1 MSNYYHFSFK
11 GIVFSAIFLLLHTS
25 ISFGQISYGGK
36 PLALN
41 YGTRSTQTIDD
52 DFFIDMPRFNENAEF
67 RAQADNAKFKSLYF
81 AHKFYVHLRP
91 ENSGIRFTTNEGV
104 QVWRVGI
111 RSRHAY
117 SLNILFTR
125 FHIPE
130 GARVFVYNSDQSEIL
145 GSYTS
150 QNNTDYKMLPIQ
162 PISGDKL
169 IVEYQEPDDAPF
181 KGEIEIGEVN
191 HDFTNIFR
199 AGVEPRDP
207 IQSCHPNVV
216 CHPED
221 VKAGSGVVGLIINGN
236 TFCTGSI
243 VNNTSEDGTPYL
255 LTATHCLNSN
265 YDANFIA
272 NSKYQVVASNIVAFF
287 NYQSPVCPSDIRGNV
302 QMSMASAD
310 SVLISEQHDI
320 SLLQLKQKPPKEYMP
335 IYLGWNVSSNPIGP
349 FHGIHHPNGGIKKV
363 AIDND
368 ALTIGSFDNPRFN
381 MEPNVHWVVKA
392 WDTGSTEGGS
402 SGSPLLD
409 AQKRIVGTLTGGE
422 SYCTGN
428 RGPDVYAALYKFW
441 TVQGSLRNP
450 NSLKYYLDPKNT
462 GAPICG
468 TYNPYISDN
477 IQRKNNYNT
486 SEKAIKSL
494 YNNQTFLFE
503 TNTSLGYTEF
513 AEEFNA
519 GEKTKLYGV
528 FISTP
533 KIEDMASKDVR
544 IKVYLGENAPS
555 TLVHE
560 QKFTYGF
567 KYNQGGQ
574 FYTDPR
580 DMNQITE
587 NFVAFSSPVSVNGKY
602 YISYSDANVTTPGFS
617 VLNAE
622 PRKTGASLA
631 STAWMRNAK
640 GWTPSSKNTEKPV
653 FTSLLISPL
662 YTDSNVP
669 SDPINP
675 AKEVTVSYDAKVK
688 SMYVSSDKEDIL
700 SWEIFNTQGQRIY
713 AARLDS
719 GIRFISHNSAYLSK
733 GVYIVRVV
741 TAAGKSNPIKV
752 LVR

>member
-1 MSNYYHFSFK
+1 MSNYYRFSLK
-11 GIVFSAIFLLLHTS
+11 GIVFFAIFLLLHTS

-41 YGTRSTQTIDD
+41 YATRSSQAIND
-52 DFFIDMPRFNENAEF
+52 DFFIDMPRFDENAEF
-67 RAQADNAKFKSLYF
+67 RAQANNAKFKSLYF

-91 ENSGIRFTTNEGV
+91 ENSGVRFATNEGMT
-104 QVWRVGI
+104 VWRVGI

-169 IVEYQEPDDAPF
+169 IVEYQEPDNASF

-199 AGVEPRDP
+199 AGLEPRDP
-207 IQSCHPNVV
+207 VQSCHPNVV
-216 CHPED
+216 CYPED

-243 VNNTSEDGTPYL
+243 VNNTSQDGTPYL

-265 YDANFIA
+265 YDADFIA

-287 NYQSPVCPSDIRGNV
+287 NYQSPVCPTDIRGNV

-310 SVLISEQHDI
+310 SVLISEKHDI
-320 SLLQLKQKPPKEYMP
+320 SLLKLKQKPPKEYMP
-335 IYLGWNVSSNPIGP
+335 IYLGWNVSSNPTAP

-409 AQKRIVGTLTGGE
+409 TQKRILGTLTGGE

-441 TVQGSLRNP
+441 TVQGSLRNS
-450 NSLKYYLDPKNT
+450 NSIKHYLDPKNSGFLT
-462 GAPICG
+462 CDP
-468 TYNPYISDN
+468 YNPYTDDN
-477 IQRKNNYNT
+477 IQRKNNFDT
-486 SEKAIKSL
+486 SEKVINTL
-494 YNNQTFLFE
+494 YNNGTFLFE
-503 TNTSLGYTEF
+503 TNSSLGYTEF

-519 GEKTKLYGV
+519 GENTKLYGV

-533 KIEDMASKDVR
+533 AIDKMELKDIR
-544 IKVYLGENAPS
+544 IKIYSGKDAPS
-555 TLVHE
+555 TLIHE

-580 DMNQITE
+580 DMNYKTE

-622 PRKTGASLA
+622 PRKTGASLT
-631 STAWMRNAK
+631 STAWMKNAK
-640 GWTPSSKNTEKPV
+640 GWIPSSQNVEKPIN
-653 FTSLLISPL
+653 TSLLISPL
-662 YTDSNVP
+662 YIGSNPPV
-669 SDPINP
+669 NP
-675 AKEVTVSYDAKVK
+675 TEPDLEVSVSYSSEVK
-688 SMYVSSDKEDIL
+688 RLFVNSNKDIV
-700 SWEIFNTQGQRIY
+700 SWEIFNTLGQRMH
-713 AARLDS
+713 AAILN
-719 GIRFISHNSAYLSK
+719 NSANRISYDSAHLST

-741 TAAGKSNPIKV
+741 TSAGKSNPIKV
-752 LVR
+752 LVH